1 MDIITSFSFVV
12 FSSVEKQQNLS
23 SKLGISRQ
31 FTIWVLSGDSFH
43 HGKTL
48 DEYFPRLSFSS
59 IKFFFSQVFLDQF
72 FLRSSF
78 SSIKFFFTQV
88 FLDQFF
94 LRSSFS
100 SVKFFLLHFY
110 HIYKYCFQ
118 LWVDSYEP
126 DENEGW
132 TPQQIKRQEVKI
144 YFSFFFYLFTVFVV

>member
-1 MDIITSFSFVV
+1 MDIITSFLFVV

-23 SKLGISRQ
+23 STLVISRQ

-59 IKFFFSQVFLDQF
+59 IKFFISQVFLDQV

-78 SSIKFFFTQV
+78 SSIKFFFNQV
-88 FLDQFF
+88 F

-100 SVKFFLLHFY
+100 SIKFFFGQVFPRSSFSCY
-110 HIYKYCFQ
+110 TFITYINI
-118 LWVDSYEP
+118 V
-126 DENEGW
+126 
-132 TPQQIKRQEVKI
+132 
-144 YFSFFFYLFTVFVV
+144 FSFGLIRMNLMKMKGGRHNKLNDKK